1 MNESCVLQMLTFVSF
16 TCKQE
21 FRLMMLRHWS
31 LYNSMYN
38 SPHVATRLV
47 TWTSAGKEKLDFLL
61 ARMGCVYQCNW
72 IW

>member
-1 MNESCVLQMLTFVSF
+1 
-16 TCKQE
+16 
-21 FRLMMLRHWS
+21 MMMRHWS

-61 ARMGCVYQCNW
+61 ARMGCV
-72 IW
+72 